1 MACGFGNWRST
12 SLWAAAVF
20 MVSAAPALAA
30 GDWEP
35 TTVAE
40 HGQAAWALHVMLCGD
55 GETLGPATAEQCEA
69 SLNASLQYLSI
80 LIALER
86 VQTGAGQPVSLPP
99 FPDFGAEV
107 NARIMTLAPTLTP
120 EWRPES
126 ATSMEA
132 APVSIAE
139 SSARALGMSYG
150 MAQRLNI
157 AAALIA
163 DPPVLIMD
171 EPTTGL
177 DTGSVTD
184 DTTVDLPEG
193 TAATEDAT
201 PAAAPTD

>member
-1 MACGFGNWRST
+1 MARGFGNWRT
-12 SLWAAAVF
+12 ASLGAAAAL
-20 MVSAAPALAA
+20 MVAAAPAFAS

-55 GETLGPATAEQCEA
+55 GETPGPATAEQCEA

-120 EWRPES
+120 EWQPDS

-157 AAALIA
+157 AAALIN
-163 DPPVLIMD
+163 DPPVLLMD

-177 DTGSVTD
+177 DTGSAAEDASAAV
-184 DTTVDLPEG
+184 PAG
-193 TAATEDAT
+193 AAATEDAA
-201 PAAAPTD
+201 PAAASTD